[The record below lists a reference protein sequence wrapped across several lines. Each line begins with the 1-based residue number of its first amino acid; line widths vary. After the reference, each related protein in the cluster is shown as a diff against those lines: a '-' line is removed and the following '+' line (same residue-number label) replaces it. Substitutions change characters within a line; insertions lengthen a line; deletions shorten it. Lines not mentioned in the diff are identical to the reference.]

1 MSLFHKT
8 PTPARLD
15 KRKLSW
21 MEKHEPELT
30 LALFV
35 GGIVAYLLIGGWVQM
50 LDYEELREIQYND
63 YRIDSE
69 DNKLAEHLKREDAA

>member
-8 PTPARLD
+8 HTPARLD

-35 GGIVAYLLIGGWVQM
+35 GGIVAYLLIGGWV
-50 LDYEELREIQYND
+50 
-63 YRIDSE
+63 
-69 DNKLAEHLKREDAA
+69 